1 MKSAGVILN
10 RINIG
15 FIAFLVGFTSSVA
28 LIYQAAFNLGADLAM
43 VSSWIFALGIGMG
56 ITSIGL
62 SLYYRAPIL
71 VAWSTPGAALL
82 ITSTNGFS
90 INQTI
95 GAFIVSAV
103 LITLSGMTGWFE
115 KILQR
120 VPQQI
125 ASAMLA
131 GILLSFGID
140 VFNLMGQELYL
151 VFTMLFTYLICKQ
164 LMPRFAMLAI
174 LIAGISLAWQQGLF
188 IIPKLDWTISSLIF
202 IEPEWNFAA
211 IMNIGIPLFLVTMA
225 TQNIPG
231 VAILKA
237 HNYQPPISKLISVTG
252 LMNIVIA
259 PFGGFAIN
267 LAAITAAICM
277 SPEADANPHK
287 RYWAAVSAG
296 AFYLFMGATALT
308 LMTLFQAM
316 PQAFILALAGIALFS
331 TIGTSLQHAF
341 VDSEYK
347 EAALMTFLV
356 TASDFSLWNI
366 GSALW
371 GVLAGVITLFIAY
384 LVTKLRRKT
393 ATALTND

>member
-15 FIAFLVGFTSSVA
+15 FIAALVGFTSSVA

-62 SLYYRAPIL
+62 SLFYRAPIL
-71 VAWSTPGAALL
+71 IAWSTPGAALL

-90 INQTI
+90 INQAV
-95 GAFIVSAV
+95 GAFIVSAC

-115 KILQR
+115 KILKR

-131 GILLSFGID
+131 GILLNFGID

-151 VFTMLFTYLICKQ
+151 VLTMLFTYLICKQ
-164 LMPRFAMLAI
+164 IMPRFAMFAI
-174 LIAGISLAWQQGLF
+174 LIAGISFTWQQGLF
-188 IIPKLDWTISSLIF
+188 IVPTVDWTVSSLIF
-202 IEPEWNFAA
+202 IEPEWSFTA
-211 IMNIGIPLFLVTMA
+211 IMNIGIPLFIVTMA

-237 HNYQPPISKLISVTG
+237 HNYQPPISTLISVTG

-277 SPEADANPHK
+277 SPEADENPHK

-296 AFYLFMGATALT
+296 AFYLFMGITALT

-331 TIGTSLQHAF
+331 TIGASLQQAF

-371 GVLAGVITLFIAY
+371 GVLAGVITLFIAA
-384 LVTKLRRKT
+384 LVTQFRRK
-393 ATALTND
+393 AA

>member
-15 FIAFLVGFTSSVA
+15 FIAALVGFTSSVA

-62 SLYYRAPIL
+62 SLFYRAPIL
-71 VAWSTPGAALL
+71 IAWSTPGAALL

-90 INQTI
+90 INQAV
-95 GAFIVSAV
+95 GAFIVSAC

-115 KILQR
+115 KILKR

-131 GILLSFGID
+131 GILLNFGID

-151 VFTMLFTYLICKQ
+151 VLTMLFTYLICKQ
-164 LMPRFAMLAI
+164 IMPRFAMFAI
-174 LIAGISLAWQQGLF
+174 LIAGISFTWQQGLF
-188 IIPKLDWTISSLIF
+188 IVPTVDWTVSSLIF
-202 IEPEWNFAA
+202 IEPEWSYTA
-211 IMNIGIPLFLVTMA
+211 IMNIGIPLFIVTMA

-237 HNYQPPISKLISVTG
+237 HNYQPPISTLISVTG

-277 SPEADANPHK
+277 SPEADENPHK

-296 AFYLFMGATALT
+296 AFYLFMGITALT

-331 TIGTSLQHAF
+331 TIGASLQQAF

-371 GVLAGVITLFIAY
+371 GVLAGVITLFIAA
-384 LVTKLRRKT
+384 LVTQFRRK
-393 ATALTND
+393 AA

>member
-15 FIAFLVGFTSSVA
+15 FIAALVGFTSSVA

-62 SLYYRAPIL
+62 SLFYRAPIL
-71 VAWSTPGAALL
+71 IAWSTPGAALL

-90 INQTI
+90 INQAV
-95 GAFIVSAV
+95 GAFIVSAC

-115 KILQR
+115 KILKR

-131 GILLSFGID
+131 GILLNFGID

-151 VFTMLFTYLICKQ
+151 VLTMLFTYLICKQ
-164 LMPRFAMLAI
+164 VMPRFAMLAI
-174 LIAGISLAWQQGLF
+174 LIAGISFTWQQGLF
-188 IIPKLDWTISSLIF
+188 IVPTVDWTVSSLIF
-202 IEPEWNFAA
+202 IEPEWSYTA
-211 IMNIGIPLFLVTMA
+211 IMNIGIPLFIVTMA

-237 HNYQPPISKLISVTG
+237 HNYQPPISTLISVTG

-277 SPEADANPHK
+277 SPEADENPHK

-296 AFYLFMGATALT
+296 AFYLFMGITALT

-331 TIGTSLQHAF
+331 TIGASLQQAF

-371 GVLAGVITLFIAY
+371 GVLAGVITLFIAA
-384 LVTKLRRKT
+384 LVTQFRRK
-393 ATALTND
+393 AA

>member
-15 FIAFLVGFTSSVA
+15 FIAALVGFTSSVA

-62 SLYYRAPIL
+62 SLFYRAPIL
-71 VAWSTPGAALL
+71 IAWSTPGAALL

-90 INQTI
+90 INQAV
-95 GAFIVSAV
+95 GAFIVSAC

-115 KILQR
+115 KILKR

-131 GILLSFGID
+131 GILLNFGID

-151 VFTMLFTYLICKQ
+151 VLTMLFTYLICKQ
-164 LMPRFAMLAI
+164 VMPRFAMLAI
-174 LIAGISLAWQQGLF
+174 LIAGISFTWQQGLF
-188 IIPKLDWTISSLIF
+188 IVPTVDWTVSSLIF
-202 IEPEWNFAA
+202 IEPEWSFTA
-211 IMNIGIPLFLVTMA
+211 IMNIGIPLFIVTMA

-237 HNYQPPISKLISVTG
+237 HNYQPPISTLISVTG

-277 SPEADANPHK
+277 SPEADENPHK

-296 AFYLFMGATALT
+296 AFYLFMGITALT

-331 TIGTSLQHAF
+331 TIGASLQQAF

-371 GVLAGVITLFIAY
+371 GVLAGVITLFIAA
-384 LVTKLRRKT
+384 LVTQFRRK
-393 ATALTND
+393 AA

>member
-15 FIAFLVGFTSSVA
+15 FIAALVGFTSSVA

-71 VAWSTPGAALL
+71 IAWSTPGAALL

-90 INQTI
+90 INQAV
-95 GAFIVSAV
+95 GAFIVSAF

-115 KILQR
+115 KILKR

-131 GILLSFGID
+131 GILLTFGID

-151 VFTMLFTYLICKQ
+151 VLTMLFTYLICKQ
-164 LMPRFAMLAI
+164 IMPRFAMLAI
-174 LIAGISLAWQQGLF
+174 LIAGISFTWQQGLF
-188 IIPKLDWTISSLIF
+188 IIPTLDWTVSSLVF
-202 IEPEWNFAA
+202 IEPEWSFTA
-211 IMNIGIPLFLVTMA
+211 IMNIGIPLFIVTMA

-237 HNYQPPISKLISVTG
+237 HNYQPPISKLMSVTG
-252 LMNIVIA
+252 LMNVVIA

-277 SPEADANPHK
+277 SPEADENPQK

-296 AFYLFMGATALT
+296 AFYLFMGITALT

-331 TIGTSLQHAF
+331 TIGASLQQAF
-341 VDSEYK
+341 VNSEYK

-371 GVLAGVITLFIAY
+371 GVLAGVITLFVAA
-384 LVTKLRRKT
+384 LMTQFRRK
-393 ATALTND
+393 AA